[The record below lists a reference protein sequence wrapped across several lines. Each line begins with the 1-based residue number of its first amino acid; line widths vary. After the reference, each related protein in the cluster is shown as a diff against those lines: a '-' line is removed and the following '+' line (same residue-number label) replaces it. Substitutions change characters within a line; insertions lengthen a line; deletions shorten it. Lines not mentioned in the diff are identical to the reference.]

1 MKHKQIQHTNWYEQY
16 IDLINQGL
24 SQRKACK
31 EMGVPRST
39 IQHWLAEKEVCD
51 VIIENHKEVVDETA
65 YLLST
70 PRNAKRLM
78 DSVTQLTKQ
87 PLNILVISDCQV
99 KNGVD
104 LSYLTAIGKYIASKK
119 PDVVVNIGDFWDF
132 PSLSSYDKGKLSF
145 EGRRLKADIEIG
157 NKGMDLLLAPI
168 KQEFDY
174 SPRMIF
180 TLGNHECLTGDAE
193 VLTTEGFVNIKDVTT
208 EHFVATYR
216 DGFNLEWQKPSVVF
230 SKKYSGKM
238 HKYESRSFYLNC
250 TERHRMYT
258 VSQTENLQ
266 VRESKDVPDNFKIIS
281 SLNQEEEYPIEDNC
295 LRLAAWLCTDSY
307 HPISG
312 NSKVLYQRESNAHKV
327 RDVLS
332 KAGVK
337 WKENA
342 RDRDI
347 TQICGKKLL
356 KKPEASVEFYLDKNT
371 IPVNVSSNKYLP
383 DWVKHLSNRQFDVFL
398 EQLIE
403 ADGSLPTKC
412 VNSRVFYGAKRICE
426 DVQLAAVLH
435 GWSASLTE
443 YRENQWRVNLNKRNT
458 RKQEGLKKY
467 EYNYTGDVFCLE
479 IPNSNFMVR
488 QGNKCHITG
497 NCRLQRVAKDNPEM
511 SGFIDYHLLNLSDWE
526 VHDFLKPVEVNGVWF
541 THYLQ
546 NQLTGK
552 PLGGSALNMLKTVG
566 QSFVVGHRQVLDIA
580 VRPVLSGGLQIGVI
594 CGACYL
600 HKEDYLGHTGNNHFR
615 GITVLH
621 NTIDGFGNPM
631 FVDTKYLVENY
642 L

>member
-1 MKHKQIQHTNWYEQY
+1 MKHKQIQHTDWYDQY
-16 IDLINQGL
+16 ISLINQGL
-24 SQRKACK
+24 SQRKAAK

-51 VIIENHKEVVDETA
+51 VIFENHKETVFDLASEVFCG
-65 YLLST
+65 
-70 PRNAKRLM
+70 K
-78 DSVTQLTKQ
+78 KQ
-87 PLNILVISDCQV
+87 SLNILVISDCQV
-99 KNGVD
+99 KEGVD
-104 LSYLTAIGKYIASKK
+104 LSYLTAIGKYIVSKK

-180 TLGNHECLTGDAE
+180 TLGNHE
-193 VLTTEGFVNIKDVTT
+193 
-208 EHFVATYR
+208 
-216 DGFNLEWQKPSVVF
+216 
-230 SKKYSGKM
+230 
-238 HKYESRSFYLNC
+238 
-250 TERHRMYT
+250 ER
-258 VSQTENLQ
+258 
-266 VRESKDVPDNFKIIS
+266 
-281 SLNQEEEYPIEDNC
+281 
-295 LRLAAWLCTDSY
+295 
-307 HPISG
+307 
-312 NSKVLYQRESNAHKV
+312 
-327 RDVLS
+327 
-332 KAGVK
+332 
-337 WKENA
+337 
-342 RDRDI
+342 
-347 TQICGKKLL
+347 L
-356 KKPEASVEFYLDKNT
+356 K
-371 IPVNVSSNKYLP
+371 
-383 DWVKHLSNRQFDVFL
+383 
-398 EQLIE
+398 
-403 ADGSLPTKC
+403 
-412 VNSRVFYGAKRICE
+412 
-426 DVQLAAVLH
+426 
-435 GWSASLTE
+435 
-443 YRENQWRVNLNKRNT
+443 
-458 RKQEGLKKY
+458 
-467 EYNYTGDVFCLE
+467 
-479 IPNSNFMVR
+479 
-488 QGNKCHITG
+488 
-497 NCRLQRVAKDNPEM
+497 RVAKDNPEM

-621 NTIDGFGNPM
+621 NTVNGFGNPM

>member
-1 MKHKQIQHTNWYEQY
+1 MKHKQIKHTNWYEQY
-16 IDLINQGL
+16 IDLINKGL

-31 EMGVPRST
+31 EMDVPRGT
-39 IQHWLAEKEVCD
+39 IQHWLADRRVCD
-51 VIIENHKEVVDETA
+51 AMIDDHKEVVDETA
-65 YLLST
+65 YLLSS
-70 PRNAKRLM
+70 PKNAKRLM

-168 KQEFDY
+168 KQEADY
-174 SPRMIF
+174 FPRMLF
-180 TLGNHECLTGDAE
+180 TLGNHE
-193 VLTTEGFVNIKDVTT
+193 
-208 EHFVATYR
+208 
-216 DGFNLEWQKPSVVF
+216 
-230 SKKYSGKM
+230 
-238 HKYESRSFYLNC
+238 
-250 TERHRMYT
+250 ER
-258 VSQTENLQ
+258 
-266 VRESKDVPDNFKIIS
+266 
-281 SLNQEEEYPIEDNC
+281 
-295 LRLAAWLCTDSY
+295 
-307 HPISG
+307 
-312 NSKVLYQRESNAHKV
+312 
-327 RDVLS
+327 
-332 KAGVK
+332 
-337 WKENA
+337 
-342 RDRDI
+342 
-347 TQICGKKLL
+347 L
-356 KKPEASVEFYLDKNT
+356 K
-371 IPVNVSSNKYLP
+371 
-383 DWVKHLSNRQFDVFL
+383 
-398 EQLIE
+398 
-403 ADGSLPTKC
+403 
-412 VNSRVFYGAKRICE
+412 
-426 DVQLAAVLH
+426 
-435 GWSASLTE
+435 
-443 YRENQWRVNLNKRNT
+443 
-458 RKQEGLKKY
+458 
-467 EYNYTGDVFCLE
+467 
-479 IPNSNFMVR
+479 
-488 QGNKCHITG
+488 
-497 NCRLQRVAKDNPEM
+497 RVAKDNPEM
-511 SGFIDYHLLNLSDWE
+511 SGFIDYHLLNLSAWE

-621 NTIDGFGNPM
+621 NTLDGFGNPM